1 MAAHFRLNEDDNGF
15 LAAPQGAS
23 LIFAGASGTESWIE
37 RAQDCVVRIGVQSV
51 GVVTANGGSLGV
63 CIEVGDS
70 AARGRD
76 GPAPIEYQLR
86 ASQSVQVL
94 VKAGE
99 RVSFKAFPQADNAQV
114 LRTVV
119 WAADLKS
126 DAPAPRAEGGARP
139 A

>member
-1 MAAHFRLNEDDNGF
+1 MAAHFKLNDDDNGF

-51 GVVTANGGSLGV
+51 GVVTSNGGSLGV
-63 CIEVGDS
+63 CIEVGE
-70 AARGRD
+70 AAAKGRD

-99 RVSFKAFPQADNAQV
+99 RVAFKAYPQADNAQV

-126 DAPAPRAEGGARP
+126 DPPPPRAETGAGHS
-139 A
+139 